1 LWIALG
7 GVGLLLC
14 CVVAFLVV
22 TSLGGRGQLQNAR
35 RLRDQGKVDQALAE
49 YEAAAKANTRLLAAY
64 SEPAELLM
72 NRGQPGDF
80 LRAAQLCERGLRV
93 APNDA
98 PLRMCASNAWL
109 ITNDLENAVPH
120 LDWLIKNR
128 PGDAPPHAGMAL
140 IMLKHGQVDAA
151 ENEAR
156 RALDL
161 DKDSPEG
168 HLALGVIYMR
178 KGQPLVARDQFRVV
192 MDSPTAQRWI
202 KDRARE
208 LMNGLK

>member
-1 LWIALG
+1 
-7 GVGLLLC
+7 
-14 CVVAFLVV
+14 
-22 TSLGGRGQLQNAR
+22 
-35 RLRDQGKVDQALAE
+35 
-49 YEAAAKANTRLLAAY
+49 LLAAY

-128 PGDAPPHAGMAL
+128 PGDAPPHAGMAFVL
-140 IMLKHGQVDAA
+140 LQHGQVDAA
-151 ENEAR
+151 EDEAR
-156 RALDL
+156 RALDR

-168 HLALGVIYMR
+168 HLALGAVYMK
-178 KGQPLVARDQFRVV
+178 KGQPLLAREQFRIV
-192 MDSPTAQRWI
+192 MDSPMARRWL
-202 KDRARE
+202 KDRAGE
-208 LMNGLK
+208 LINGLK